1 MDLRHGKQQTKQRG
15 LDNQPMKQTE
25 SGQNWEYALALE
37 LAKMLTPTKR
47 IADGTKTAKLESA
60 FSSLA
65 DETQSALLAASPKA
79 VRFLKENDN
88 RLRNAQSVLLQSNSK
103 GRVGDVR
110 DIIVSAGN
118 NAIGISAKHKHKA
131 IKHSRLSNKI
141 DFGKEWYQN
150 PCSSNYWE
158 EVQAVFDNLNRRKGQ
173 KWSRLEDK
181 EQTIYQPL
189 LAAFLREIKRGAN
202 PTEMMRYLLGT
213 EDFYKVIKETK
224 TLEIQSFNI
233 QGSNKWGKKIKM
245 PSSIIQAIPKE
256 ANRTTIIITMDQ
268 GWQLSFRLHNASSKI
283 EPSLKFDIQLIGIPQ
298 NLARHEIPL

>member
-1 MDLRHGKQQTKQRG
+1 
-15 LDNQPMKQTE
+15 MKQTE
-25 SGQNWEYALALE
+25 SGQNWEYALAWE
-37 LAKMLTPTKR
+37 LTKMLTPTKR
-47 IADGTKTAKLESA
+47 IADGTKTTKLESA

-65 DETQSALLAASPKA
+65 KETQSALLAASQKA
-79 VRFLKENDN
+79 VRFLKGNDH

-131 IKHSRLSNKI
+131 IKHSRLSSKI

-150 PCSSNYWE
+150 PCSQDYWE
-158 EVQAVFDNLNRRKGQ
+158 EVQGVFENLNRRKGQ
-173 KWSRLEDK
+173 KWSSLEDK

-202 PTEMMRYLLGT
+202 PTKMMRYLLGT
-213 EDFYKVIKETK
+213 EDFYKVIKEAK
-224 TLEIQSFNI
+224 TVEIQSFNI
-233 QGSNKWGKKIKM
+233 TGTNKWGRQIKM

-256 ANRTTIIITMDQ
+256 ASRTTIIITMDQ

>member
-1 MDLRHGKQQTKQRG
+1 
-15 LDNQPMKQTE
+15 MKQTE
-25 SGQNWEYALALE
+25 SGQNWEYALAWE
-37 LAKMLTPTKR
+37 LAKMLTPTQR
-47 IADGTKTAKLESA
+47 IADGTKTAKLKSA

-65 DETQSALLAASPKA
+65 DETQSALLAASQKA

-88 RLRNAQSVLLQSNSK
+88 RLGNAQSVLLQSNSK
-103 GRVGDVR
+103 GRAGDVR

-118 NAIGISAKHKHKA
+118 NAVGISAKHKHKA
-131 IKHSRLSNKI
+131 IKHSRLSSKI

-150 PCSSNYWE
+150 PCSQDYWE
-158 EVQAVFDNLNRRKGQ
+158 EVQGVFENLNRRKGQ
-173 KWSRLEDK
+173 KWSSLEDK

-213 EDFYKVIKETK
+213 EDFYKVIKEAK
-224 TLEIQSFNI
+224 TVEIQSFNI
-233 QGSNKWGKKIKM
+233 TGTNKWGRQIRM

-256 ANRTTIIITMDQ
+256 ASRTAIIITMDQ

-298 NLARHEIPL
+298 TLARHEIPL